1 MASTALDVPRGDP
14 ARQEHDYAAPAAR
27 FFAPAALD
35 APEFAYPNDLR
46 RNGRA
51 AYFGCAPKDARL
63 FLGVT
68 GGQVRGKGRG
78 RHVLGGRA
86 VGYLDDRHMV
96 TVAGS
101 RGGKGRAAIVGNLLG
116 YPGSMLVID
125 PKGELARLT
134 AQHRAERLGQRV
146 HVLDPFGVVTGPAA
160 QYRTGCNLMAVMTE
174 ETAAE
179 DAAMIGDGIVVPSDK
194 EPHWDESAR
203 SFIEGGGI
211 IHVATHPNYEGRRNL
226 ATVQQVLARGAL
238 DPDGQISMDG
248 LQVEME
254 GNDAAGGAVQ
264 MAAADFFEKPANER
278 GSVLSTARRHLKFL
292 SLPGMRAVVSQDGF
306 SLDVLKREAATIYL
320 CLPARHAR
328 TCARWLRTFINQAL
342 VAMESIPGEPAT
354 GLPIIFLLEEFS
366 SLGTMAQIE
375 AAAAQ
380 MAGFGVKLWIILQDL
395 GQLKSH
401 YKDKWETFLGNAGV
415 LQFFANNDLT
425 TLEWISKR
433 CGNVSIRVRH
443 SSATSDNMKRSG
455 VSGES
460 WSDQVHPLL
469 MPEEA
474 AQIFGRDD
482 EQLRQ
487 LIIIPGLSPII
498 LQRAFYDQHERFRGL
513 ATEEMR

>member
-1 MASTALDVPRGDP
+1 MADFLDVPRGDP

-27 FFAPAALD
+27 FFAPADLA

-46 RNGRA
+46 RNSRA
-51 AYFGCAPKDARL
+51 AYFACAPKDSRL

-68 GGQVRGKGRG
+68 GGQVRGKGRM

-86 VGYLDDRHMV
+86 VGFLDDRHMV

-101 RGGKGRAAIVGNLLG
+101 RGGKGRAAIVANLLG

-134 AQHRAERLGQRV
+134 AQHRAERLGQKVR
-146 HVLDPFGVVTGPAA
+146 VLDPFGVVTGPAA
-160 QYRTGCNLMAVMTE
+160 QYRTGYNFMAGMTE
-174 ETAAE
+174 ATAVD
-179 DAAMIGDGIVVPSDK
+179 DAAMLGDGLVVVEDK
-194 EPHWDESAR
+194 NPHFDESGR
-203 SFIEGGGI
+203 SLIEGKI
-211 IHVATHPNYEGRRNL
+211 VNVATHPAYEGRRNL

-238 DPDGQISMDG
+238 DPEGNISMDG
-248 LQVEME
+248 LQVQME
-254 GNDAAGGAVQ
+254 KNAAADGAVQ
-264 MAAADFFEKPANER
+264 QAAADFFQKPANER
-278 GSVLSTARRHLKFL
+278 GSVLSTARRHMKFL
-292 SLPGMRAVVSQDGF
+292 ALSGMRSVVSQDGF
-306 SLDVLKREAATIYL
+306 RLDMLKREAATIYL

-328 TCARWLRTFINQAL
+328 TCARWLRIFINQAL

-401 YKDKWETFLGNAGV
+401 YKDKWETFLGNAGM

-433 CGNVSIRVRH
+433 CGNVTIRVRH
-443 SSATSDNMKRSG
+443 DSATSDTMKRAG

-460 WSDQVHPLL
+460 WSSQAHPLL

-513 ATEEMR
+513 ATEETR